1 MTSCYLLKDIAQILK
16 AEIKGNPET
25 EIKSIAS
32 LDKANSAQL
41 SFYYDKR
48 YKSSLLATNAAAVLL
63 TSDDLADCPT
73 AAIICEHP
81 YYAYTHI
88 AHLFAD
94 QPQFKPGIAST
105 AIVAATAKI
114 GKNVIILANVVIG
127 EAVEIGDN
135 TIIYPGTFI
144 GDKVKIGKNSIIYSN
159 VSIYHHSDIGERA
172 IIHSGVVIGSDG
184 FGFLQRKDGWHKVPQ
199 IGGVRIGDDVEIG
212 ANTTIDRGAVDDT
225 IIGNGV
231 KLDNQI
237 QIAHN
242 VEIGDHTVIAAQTA
256 IAGSAK
262 IGKHCQFGGKV
273 AVNGHIKIA
282 DHVMLTAMT
291 GVSNSIL
298 KPGVYSGGIPPQ
310 PHENWLRSAV
320 VFKNLAQLMK
330 RISKLE
336 KEKNG

>member
-1 MTSCYLLKDIAQILK
+1 MTSSYFLKDIARILK
-16 AEIKGNPET
+16 AEIKGDPKT

-32 LDKANSAQL
+32 LDKANHTQL

-48 YKSSLLATNAAAVLL
+48 YKSSLLATKAGAVIL
-63 TSDDLADCPT
+63 TANDVADCPA

-81 YYAYTHI
+81 YFAYTQI
-88 AHLFAD
+88 AHLFAN
-94 QPQFKPGIAST
+94 QPQFKTGVAST
-105 AIVAATAKI
+105 ATVATTAKI
-114 GKNVIILANVVIG
+114 GKNVTILANVVIG
-127 EAVEIGDN
+127 EEAEIGDG

-144 GDKVKIGKNSIIYSN
+144 GDRVKVGKNSIIYSN
-159 VSIYHHSDIGERA
+159 VSIYHHCHIGERA
-172 IIHSGVVIGSDG
+172 IIHAGVVIGSDG
-184 FGFLQRKDGWHKVPQ
+184 FGFLQRADGWHKVPQ
-199 IGGVRIGDDVEIG
+199 IGGVRIGHDVEIG

-225 IIGNGV
+225 VIGNGV

-262 IGKHCQFGGKV
+262 IGKNCQFGGKV
-273 AVNGHIKIA
+273 AVNGHIKIV
-282 DHVMLTAMT
+282 DHVILTAMT

-298 KPGVYSGGIPPQ
+298 KPGIYSGGIPPQ

-320 VFKNLAQLMK
+320 AFKNLAQLMK

-336 KEKNG
+336 KERNE